1 MVEEN
6 GDARGEV
13 EGVQL
18 ILPATGVWTQVATA
32 MTPTGVE
39 TAMLLS
45 ISFGMGDGVGEATF
59 AVSTAGVP
67 VLKKA
72 IEEWERGLRAYLAG
86 ELEPVVIQTEGA

>member
-1 MVEEN
+1 MVGEN

-18 ILPATGVWTQVATA
+18 ILPATEVWTQVATA

-45 ISFGMGDGVGEATF
+45 VSFEGPGGPGEATF

-67 VLKKA
+67 VLKRA
-72 IEEWERGLRAYLAG
+72 IEEWERGLRGYLAG
-86 ELEPVVIQTEGA
+86 EVEPVVIQTEAP